1 MGRAHDG
8 WQRTL
13 ADRIEIEGVG
23 VHGGAAASL
32 TIYPA
37 LANAGIS
44 FVRNDLPPDR
54 RKPILAHHRA
64 TATTELATVIG
75 DPSTAAVSTVEH
87 LMAAFYGLGVD
98 NATVQIDGPEVPIL
112 DGSALPFV
120 EAIEQVGLRRLA
132 APRRVIEILKPVRVE
147 NGAQFGELAP
157 HDGFRVDVEIVFD
170 HATIGHQRVVVDMT
184 SERFVGE
191 VAGART
197 FGFIRDVE
205 RLWAA
210 GYALGASL
218 ENTIV
223 VDDEGVMNDDGLRW
237 ADEFVRHK
245 ALDAVGDLALAGLPI
260 RGAFRSSRGGHKLN
274 AQVLSALFADSSAYR
289 VTTEKA
295 EPVPARVKA
304 RAGGWA
310 AASAAYGPAR

>member
-1 MGRAHDG
+1 MGRANDG

-32 TIYPA
+32 TIRPA
-37 LANAGIS
+37 PADAGIS
-44 FVRNDLPPDR
+44 FIRTDLPHDR
-54 RKPILAHHRA
+54 RKPIRARHRD

-98 NATVQIDGPEVPIL
+98 NATVEIDGPEVPIL
-112 DGSALPFV
+112 DGSSLPFV
-120 EAIEQVGLRRLA
+120 EAIEQAGMRRLA

-147 NGAQFGELAP
+147 NGAQFGELTP

-170 HATIGHQRVVVDMT
+170 HAAIGRQRVVVDMT
-184 SERFVGE
+184 SECFVE
-191 VAGART
+191 EIAGART
-197 FGFIRDVE
+197 FGFIGDVE

-223 VDDEGVMNDDGLRW
+223 VDGEGVMNDDGLRW

-260 RGAFRSSRGGHKLN
+260 RGAYRSSRGGHKLN
-274 AQVLSALFADSSAYR
+274 SNVLSALFADPSAFR
-289 VTTEKA
+289 IVVERP
-295 EPVPARVKA
+295 EPVPARVKV

-310 AASAAYGPAR
+310 AASAAYGPSR